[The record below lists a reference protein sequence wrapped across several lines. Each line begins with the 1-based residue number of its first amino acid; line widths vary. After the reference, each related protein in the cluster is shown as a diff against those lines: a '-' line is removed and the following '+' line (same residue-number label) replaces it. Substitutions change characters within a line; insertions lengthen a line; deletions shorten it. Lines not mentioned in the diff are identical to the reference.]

1 MNEWLGDT
9 AEFRVKGNKQFQ

>member
-9 AEFRVKGNKQFQ
+9 AEFAVKGNKQSQ